1 MATDSNAK
9 ETKIVKAAPKKTES
23 QQDEQPRVTVKAA
36 VIPQTRPA
44 QKQAKGQTTTKERPA
59 QRPPM
64 GKPVVNRDLEGRT
77 KPPMGKPVVPKEFA
91 ERGKEKDEMPAA
103 SHTEAAKVE
112 AEKKEEVKVA
122 PTPVQTP
129 AGTKE
134 AERPAAAVK
143 EPVEKEVK
151 AAPEATAAKEMPK
164 APIRSQQDN
173 PKRAERNKEAEEFLK
188 ASVEAA
194 VETGVVKNGDG
205 EIFVET
211 YEKNPRLIILGGGHV
226 SLPVAEIGRMLGFHV
241 TVMDDREEFVTEE
254 RFPMADERIFGDF
267 DTLSDRIP
275 PYENAYYVVVTRG
288 HLGDS
293 ACARAILKRPF
304 AYFGMIGSRTKVRI
318 TREKLLKEGFTEE
331 QLDQIHA
338 PIGLPIGGQMP
349 AEIAVSIMAEIVQE
363 KNRHFRTYCDE
374 EVEAAVRRRTP
385 GIMVT
390 IIEKKGSSPR
400 GTGSKMFVFRD
411 GSMAGSIGGGKVEF
425 EAGKHAVN
433 IRNTETKVYELGQG
447 AGDLGMICGGTV
459 RVLFEPVNM

>member
-1 MATDSNAK
+1 MY
-9 ETKIVKAAPKKTES
+9 
-23 QQDEQPRVTVKAA
+23 
-36 VIPQTRPA
+36 QTIYD
-44 QKQAKGQTTTKERPA
+44 
-59 QRPPM
+59 
-64 GKPVVNRDLEGRT
+64 V
-77 KPPMGKPVVPKEFA
+77 
-91 ERGKEKDEMPAA
+91 
-103 SHTEAAKVE
+103 
-112 AEKKEEVKVA
+112 
-122 PTPVQTP
+122 
-129 AGTKE
+129 
-134 AERPAAAVK
+134 
-143 EPVEKEVK
+143 VEKRGRVK
-151 AAPEATAAKEMPK
+151 TGILLNGKDAGLKYLLEE
-164 APIRSQQDN
+164 SSFFY

-194 VETGVVKNGDG
+194 VETGVVKNGDR

-226 SLPVAEIGRMLGFHV
+226 SLP
-241 TVMDDREEFVTEE
+241 EFVTDE
-254 RFPMADERIFGDF
+254 RFPMADERIFGEF

-385 GIMVT
+385 GTMVT

-411 GSMAGSIGGGKVEF
+411 GSTAGSIGGGKVEF

>member
-1 MATDSNAK
+1 MY
-9 ETKIVKAAPKKTES
+9 
-23 QQDEQPRVTVKAA
+23 
-36 VIPQTRPA
+36 QTIYD
-44 QKQAKGQTTTKERPA
+44 
-59 QRPPM
+59 
-64 GKPVVNRDLEGRT
+64 V
-77 KPPMGKPVVPKEFA
+77 
-91 ERGKEKDEMPAA
+91 
-103 SHTEAAKVE
+103 
-112 AEKKEEVKVA
+112 
-122 PTPVQTP
+122 
-129 AGTKE
+129 
-134 AERPAAAVK
+134 
-143 EPVEKEVK
+143 VEKRGRVK
-151 AAPEATAAKEMPK
+151 TGILLNGKDAGLKYLLEENSFFYPEG
-164 APIRSQQDN
+164 
-173 PKRAERNKEAEEFLK
+173 AERNKEAEEFLK

-194 VETGVVKNGDG
+194 VETGVVKNGDR

-254 RFPMADERIFGDF
+254 RFPMVDERIFGDF

-374 EVEAAVRRRTP
+374 EVEAAVRRSTP
-385 GIMVT
+385 GTMVT

-411 GSMAGSIGGGKVEF
+411 GSTAGSIGGGKVEF

>member
-1 MATDSNAK
+1 
-9 ETKIVKAAPKKTES
+9 
-23 QQDEQPRVTVKAA
+23 
-36 VIPQTRPA
+36 
-44 QKQAKGQTTTKERPA
+44 
-59 QRPPM
+59 
-64 GKPVVNRDLEGRT
+64 
-77 KPPMGKPVVPKEFA
+77 
-91 ERGKEKDEMPAA
+91 
-103 SHTEAAKVE
+103 
-112 AEKKEEVKVA
+112 
-122 PTPVQTP
+122 
-129 AGTKE
+129 
-134 AERPAAAVK
+134 
-143 EPVEKEVK
+143 
-151 AAPEATAAKEMPK
+151 
-164 APIRSQQDN
+164 
-173 PKRAERNKEAEEFLK
+173 
-188 ASVEAA
+188 
-194 VETGVVKNGDG
+194 
-205 EIFVET
+205 
-211 YEKNPRLIILGGGHV
+211 
-226 SLPVAEIGRMLGFHV
+226 
-241 TVMDDREEFVTEE
+241 MDDREEFVTEE

-275 PYENAYYVVVTRG
+275 PYENAYYIVVTRG

-363 KNRHFRTYCDE
+363 KNPGHFRTYCDE

-385 GIMVT
+385 GTMVT

-411 GSMAGSIGGGKVEF
+411 GSTAGSIGGGKVEF

>member
-1 MATDSNAK
+1 MY
-9 ETKIVKAAPKKTES
+9 
-23 QQDEQPRVTVKAA
+23 
-36 VIPQTRPA
+36 QTIYD
-44 QKQAKGQTTTKERPA
+44 
-59 QRPPM
+59 
-64 GKPVVNRDLEGRT
+64 V
-77 KPPMGKPVVPKEFA
+77 
-91 ERGKEKDEMPAA
+91 
-103 SHTEAAKVE
+103 
-112 AEKKEEVKVA
+112 
-122 PTPVQTP
+122 
-129 AGTKE
+129 
-134 AERPAAAVK
+134 
-143 EPVEKEVK
+143 VEKRGRVK
-151 AAPEATAAKEMPK
+151 TGILLNGKYAGLKYLLEE
-164 APIRSQQDN
+164 SSFFY

-194 VETGVVKNGDG
+194 VETGVVKNGDR

-349 AEIAVSIMAEIVQE
+349 L
-363 KNRHFRTYCDE
+363 R
-374 EVEAAVRRRTP
+374 
-385 GIMVT
+385 
-390 IIEKKGSSPR
+390 SP
-400 GTGSKMFVFRD
+400 
-411 GSMAGSIGGGKVEF
+411 
-425 EAGKHAVN
+425 
-433 IRNTETKVYELGQG
+433 
-447 AGDLGMICGGTV
+447 
-459 RVLFEPVNM
+459 